1 MTATLLLTICLIAL
15 LMLGMSV
22 GVIFANKE
30 LKGSCGGVGNCEC
43 EEAGRP
49 PECPRPKNASEQ
61 PAQGSFRV

>member
-1 MTATLLLTICLIAL
+1 MPTTLLLTIGLIAL
-15 LMLGMSV
+15 LMAGMSV

-49 PECPRPKNASEQ
+49 PECQRPEDSNQLKS
-61 PAQGSFRV
+61 QGSFQV

>member
-1 MTATLLLTICLIAL
+1 MTTLLLTIALIAI
-15 LMLGMSV
+15 LMTGMAV

-49 PECPRPKNASEQ
+49 PECQKPEKASEFNSQ
-61 PAQGSFRV
+61 TSFSV

>member
-1 MTATLLLTICLIAL
+1 MTTTLLLTIALIAL
-15 LMLGMSV
+15 LMAGMSV

-49 PECPRPKNASEQ
+49 PECQRPDKINEFKSE
-61 PAQGSFRV
+61 GSFSV